1 MRRAAALLAALA
13 AGLLLALGVGACGGG
28 DDDDKAS
35 TVDSTPTPSGP
46 PIRIGVKNFTEQ
58 TILGELYRQA
68 LVAKGYEV
76 VLKSDVGSSE
86 IIHRALQRG
95 ALDMY
100 PEYIGVLLS
109 EVAELRERPRSAQA
123 AYDAAQAFERK
134 NGFSLLEQTPFSD
147 ANALGVKPAYAKR
160 HGLRTIADLR
170 RVKGTLK
177 VGALPEFATRF
188 EGIVGLR
195 DVYRLRNLRAVSVD
209 PGGRYT
215 ALDSG
220 KVEIASVF
228 TTEGQL
234 AGDKYVVLADPEGLF
249 ASGHVAPILSRK
261 VLDAHGAD
269 LQTAIDAVTRSLTTQ
284 AMRRMN
290 AAVDLNGDKP
300 ALVAAAFLRT
310 QKLP

>member
-1 MRRAAALLAALA
+1 MRRAPAFFAALA
-13 AGLLLALGVGACGGG
+13 AGLLLALGLTACGGG
-28 DDDDKAS
+28 NDDRVS
-35 TVDSTPTPSGP
+35 TVDRGPAPSGP

-58 TILGELYRQA
+58 SILGELYRQA

-109 EVAELRERPRSAQA
+109 EVAEERRRPRSVRA
-123 AYDAAQAFERK
+123 AYNAARAFERK
-134 NGFSLLEQTPFSD
+134 NGFSLLDQTPFSD
-147 ANALGVKPAYAKR
+147 ANALAVKPEYAKR

-170 RVKGTLK
+170 RLKGTVK
-177 VGALPEFATRF
+177 VGALPEFATRY
-188 EGIVGLR
+188 EGIVGLEE
-195 DVYRLRNLRAVSVD
+195 VYGLRRLRAVSVD
-209 PGGRYT
+209 AGERYA

-220 KVEIASVF
+220 KVDIASVF

-234 AGDKYVVLADPEGLF
+234 AGDKYVVLGDPLGLF

-261 VLDAHGAD
+261 VLAAHGAD
-269 LQTAIDAVTRSLTTQ
+269 LQAAIDAVSRSLTTT

-290 AAVDLNGDKP
+290 AAVDLNGDSP
-300 ALVAAAFLRT
+300 ALVAGAFLRT
-310 QKLP
+310 RKLL